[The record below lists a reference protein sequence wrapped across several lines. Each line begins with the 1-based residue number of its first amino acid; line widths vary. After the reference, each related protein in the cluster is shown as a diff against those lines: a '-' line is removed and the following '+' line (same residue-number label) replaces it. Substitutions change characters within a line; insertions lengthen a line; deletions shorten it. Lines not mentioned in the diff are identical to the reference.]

1 MPIGPPIDVYHSQ
14 QRATFADEPVGTL
27 ELSVSPGK
35 LFFNLGE
42 TTGSIWAAE
51 WK

>member
-1 MPIGPPIDVYHSQ
+1 MPIGPPIDVYHSHSAW
-14 QRATFADEPVGTL
+14 RSLANPWLGSS
-27 ELSVSPGK
+27 ELSVSLGK

-51 WK
+51 